1 MWTYNGKEFTEDDIG
16 ESYGYVYLIKNLANN
31 KQYIGKKLF
40 SKAGYKTVKGKRK
53 KVRKPSDWLTYW
65 GSNKQLNEDV
75 KSLGEHNFSRE
86 ILYLCKSRS
95 ECSYLEL
102 REQIDRRVLESDQF
116 YNDWIQ
122 VRVTKAHIKKTLGN
136 T

>member
-1 MWTYNGKEFTEDDIG
+1 MWTYDGKEFSEDNIG
-16 ESYGYVYLIKNLANN
+16 DSFGYVYLIKNLTNN
-31 KQYIGKKLF
+31 KQYIGKKFF

-53 KVRKPSDWLTYW
+53 KIRKSSDWLTYW

-75 KSLGEHNFSRE
+75 KSLGEENFTRE

-102 REQIDRRVLESDQF
+102 REQIDRRVLESDSF
-116 YNDWIQ
+116 YNDWIMAKI
-122 VRVTKAHIKKTLGN
+122 RKDHLKSLKN
-136 T
+136 N